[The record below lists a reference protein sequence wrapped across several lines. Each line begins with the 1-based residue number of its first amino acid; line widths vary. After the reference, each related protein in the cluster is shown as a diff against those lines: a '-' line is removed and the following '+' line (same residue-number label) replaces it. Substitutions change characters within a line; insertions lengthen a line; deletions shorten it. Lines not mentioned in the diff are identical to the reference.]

1 MGSAAAERQLRRASG
16 ICFFSNWISWVR
28 SDALAGS
35 APGSRGFRFHFTAVV
50 AVLRTAASRW
60 RLSPGFAASRFEEG
74 ERGGGVKGR
83 KEHRRR
89 RKAREEN
96 GRGRKEGE
104 GGKWRRE

>member
-1 MGSAAAERQLRRASG
+1 LKRKKKQKQKQKKTKQTKKKNEKTLHFSDLRA
-16 ICFFSNWISWVR
+16 CFKKRRLNWDYS
-28 SDALAGS
+28 SDVEK
-35 APGSRGFRFHFTAVV
+35 TC
-50 AVLRTAASRW
+50 
-60 RLSPGFAASRFEEG
+60 LSPGFAASRFEEG